1 MILVCT
7 PELLVQSL
15 FKPGSSVN
23 PDHKEKYVYILAYA
37 VSVYEQVT
45 TGWPCFELCAHIIC
59 SILSVGGRA
68 IFIIVHIHN
77 IVHTKQREKRY
88 LSSILLWYF
97 P

>member
-1 MILVCT
+1 MILVST

-45 TGWPCFELCAHIIC
+45 TGWPALSCVRTSYVAHC
-59 SILSVGGRA
+59 L
-68 IFIIVHIHN
+68 
-77 IVHTKQREKRY
+77 
-88 LSSILLWYF
+88 
-97 P
+97 